1 MLDANIRSILM
12 QVRDEAAEK
21 DIQATLK
28 LHHEK
33 SHLMRIGNSSVSL
46 NTSEDLL
53 RLDVEVIDGRRKG
66 TQTYLGAIGD
76 ADIVRGVLEAACE
89 KARVASPK
97 TYDPIPDRVEATVSE
112 EPQFDIDLAEMDPSL
127 KAGAYG
133 EIIRKLG
140 EKYNYSGSWSSGA
153 MEVYLLTTA
162 DRNEAYHRG
171 TDQLFSVVLKHPE
184 AKWELIHQQ
193 TGWRMSDF
201 SVDSTV
207 EEIAGL
213 LPVFENTEGFKP
225 EPGEY
230 TVIFGATAVSEM
242 VGMAAWTGLNGRSWE
257 EKQSWTARM
266 SPGEMILGEN
276 ISLVDDPGNP
286 KTFMF
291 GFDMSGRKR
300 QMFPLVAD
308 GEMLNLMYDSATA
321 ARYGREPTGHDTG
334 SPSLVMDTGFGP
346 EDPLEAVKDMGRVLY
361 IPALHYMN
369 IPSRSKGIFTGS
381 SRFNAV
387 LVEDGEIVSPI
398 FSSRVTDSF
407 QNVLGNVSVISS
419 AAESVNGSNTYGR
432 RSPVA
437 MSVPSYIV
445 ARDVKI
451 TDSADSF

>member
-12 QVRDEAAEK
+12 QVRDEAADK

-46 NTSEDLL
+46 NTTEDLL
-53 RLDVEVIDGRRKG
+53 RLDVEVVDGRRMG

-97 TYDPIPDRVEATVSE
+97 TYDPIPDRVETAVSE
-112 EPQFDIDLAEMDPSL
+112 DPQFDIDLAEMDPSL
-127 KAGAYG
+127 KAGAYS

-153 MEVYLLTTA
+153 TEVYLLTTA

-193 TGWRMSDF
+193 TGWKASDF

-207 EEIAGL
+207 EEIGKL
-213 LPVFENTEGFKP
+213 LPVFENTKGFKP

-230 TVIFGATAVSEM
+230 TVLFGPAAVAEM
-242 VGMAAWTGLNGRSWE
+242 VGMAAWTGLNGRGWE

-276 ISLVDDPGNP
+276 ISLADDPGNP
-286 KTFMF
+286 LTFMF

-300 QMFPLVAD
+300 KIFPLVAD

-407 QNVLGNVSVISS
+407 RNVLGNVSAISS
-419 AAESVNGSNTYGR
+419 VAESVNGSNTYGR